1 MSREKKKQGYEN
13 NINNNCY
20 LAVTALIKFDKDKKL
35 TKGSN

>member
-20 LAVTALIKFDKDKKL
+20 LAVKFLIKSHIDKQL
-35 TKGSN
+35 TNRSN